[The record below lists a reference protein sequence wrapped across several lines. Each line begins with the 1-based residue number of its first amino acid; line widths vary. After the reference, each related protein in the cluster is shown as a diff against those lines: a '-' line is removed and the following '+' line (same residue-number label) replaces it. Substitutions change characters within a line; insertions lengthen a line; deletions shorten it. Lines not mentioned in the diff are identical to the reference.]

1 MTYSHRSFTVLPPTQ
16 LTMPNQRD
24 PDKRKL
30 NAWMYERD
38 IEVLK
43 AVAEEEGITLTDLLV
58 RLTDELRKKNKKKL
72 ND

>member
-1 MTYSHRSFTVLPPTQ
+1 
-16 LTMPNQRD
+16 MPNQRD

-30 NAWMYERD
+30 NAWMYEKD